1 MTSSIPASI
10 GDSEIFEKVLGSRA
24 DESLIDGLTL
34 CYRATFAAG
43 QIALN
48 WSDWGGTSG
57 HEGQY
62 VGDVAADN
70 AALEVLHQAGV
81 SIYSEESGSSY
92 IEGDFLAVIDPVDG
106 STNAS
111 RGIPLWCSSVALV
124 DQKGTMCSVVY
135 APAIGE
141 LFWAA
146 RGLGSYRW
154 TTRLKVLPRPLA
166 KSIIFLNGHVKKY
179 LGWAQYRA
187 LGSAAL
193 ELALVAAGAGDAFLD
208 ASWSGLAPWDY
219 MGSELILKEA
229 GGVVFY
235 FDPKETPAT
244 SESFGDTLLTRRRV
258 LAANSAELA
267 GELISKLEGMGDT
280 LRRITP

>member
-1 MTSSIPASI
+1 MTGKTPTEAA
-10 GDSEIFEKVLGSRA
+10 DLEIFRKVLGNRA
-24 DESLIDGLTL
+24 DEDIIDGLAL

-48 WSDWGGTSG
+48 WSDWGGASG

-62 VGDVAADN
+62 IGDVVADDAAI
-70 AALEVLHQAGV
+70 EVLSEAGV
-81 SIYSEESGSSY
+81 SIYSEESGSNF
-92 IEGDFLAVIDPVDG
+92 IEGDLLAVVDPVDG

-111 RGIPLWCSSVALV
+111 RGIPLWCSSIALL
-124 DQKGTMCSVVY
+124 DRQGAISSVVY

-154 TTRLKVLPRPLA
+154 TAKLEVEAKPLA
-166 KSIIFLNGHVKKY
+166 KSIVFLNGHVKKY

-193 ELALVAAGAGDAFLD
+193 EMAMVATGAGDAFLD
-208 ASWSGLAPWDY
+208 ASWAGLAPWDY
-219 MGSELILKEA
+219 MGSELILREA

-235 FDPKETPAT
+235 FDPKEIPTT

>member
-1 MTSSIPASI
+1 MTGKTPTEAA
-10 GDSEIFEKVLGSRA
+10 DLEIFRKVLGNRA
-24 DESLIDGLTL
+24 DEDIIDGLAL

-48 WSDWGGTSG
+48 WSDWGGASG

-62 VGDVAADN
+62 IGDVVADDAAI
-70 AALEVLHQAGV
+70 EVLSEAGV
-81 SIYSEESGSSY
+81 SIYSEESGSNF
-92 IEGDFLAVIDPVDG
+92 IEGDLLAVVDPVDG

-111 RGIPLWCSSVALV
+111 RGIPLWCSSIALL
-124 DQKGTMCSVVY
+124 DRQGAICSVVY

-154 TTRLKVLPRPLA
+154 TAKLEVEAKPLA
-166 KSIIFLNGHVKKY
+166 KSIVFLNGHVKKY

-193 ELALVAAGAGDAFLD
+193 EMAMVATGAGDAFLD
-208 ASWSGLAPWDY
+208 ASWAGLAPWDY
-219 MGSELILKEA
+219 MGSELILREA
-229 GGVVFY
+229 GGVVSY
-235 FDPKETPAT
+235 FDPKERPAI

-258 LAANSAELA
+258 LATNSAELA